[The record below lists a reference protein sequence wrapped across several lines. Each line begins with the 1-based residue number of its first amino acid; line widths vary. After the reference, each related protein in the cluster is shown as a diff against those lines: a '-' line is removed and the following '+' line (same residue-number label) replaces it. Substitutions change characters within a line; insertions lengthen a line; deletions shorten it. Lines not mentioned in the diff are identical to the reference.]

1 MQNMKKKNTTKKKY
15 NFTSIVKKKHAEKL
29 YNYFL
34 NELEIDVAEKRRNFL
49 IPEYRSLFNT
59 ILTRK
64 HKFRVCE
71 IQRFYKE
78 KGSTFVHHS
87 VLNSLSKFKMYSD
100 QLPELKMVFD
110 ELFPIKKKETT
121 VIKLDR
127 RELTPLQKLVDNLPL
142 EREKEIEE
150 MIKLRMKSWEW
161 KSRDRV
167 KVFESSQSI
176 SNYTF

>member
-1 MQNMKKKNTTKKKY
+1 MKKKTTKKKY
-15 NFTSIVKKKHAEKL
+15 NTTSLAKKKHAEKL

-64 HKFRVCE
+64 HKFRLCE

-78 KGSTFVHHS
+78 KGSRFVHNS
-87 VLNSLSKFKMYSD
+87 VLNSLSKFKQYSKE
-100 QLPELKMVFD
+100 LPELDFIFN
-110 ELFPIKKKETT
+110 ELFPIKKKESTI
-121 VIKLDR
+121 IKLDR
-127 RELTPLQKLVDNLPL
+127 RELTPLQKLVDNLPK
-142 EREKEIEE
+142 ERQDEIFEL
-150 MIKLRMKSWEW
+150 ISLRIKSWEW

-167 KVFESSQSI
+167 KVYSSSESLSE
-176 SNYTF
+176 YTF